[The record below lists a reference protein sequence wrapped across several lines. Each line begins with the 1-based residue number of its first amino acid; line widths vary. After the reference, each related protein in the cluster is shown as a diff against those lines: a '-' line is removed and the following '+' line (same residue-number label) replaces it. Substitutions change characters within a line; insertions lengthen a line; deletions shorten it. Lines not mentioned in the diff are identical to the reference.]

1 MQYFSLFIQYVLFF
15 QDVKGERHEQY
26 NITELVPLL
35 LNYLRE
41 STSHHLT
48 PRQSAAITPKKS
60 LVSQAKRANS
70 TSEQTRYAATK
81 NSRGNLF
88 PSQRTPS
95 PSPATPLSQS
105 RRDKLHEY
113 HSSPSSSPN
122 FRRKSPKAHG
132 NDKDRRSPLVTQPKL
147 NIDDPDDFPPMGSAR

>member
-48 PRQSAAITPKKS
+48 PRQSAAITPKKT

-70 TSEQTRYAATK
+70 TSEQTHYAATK

-95 PSPATPLSQS
+95 PLAQS